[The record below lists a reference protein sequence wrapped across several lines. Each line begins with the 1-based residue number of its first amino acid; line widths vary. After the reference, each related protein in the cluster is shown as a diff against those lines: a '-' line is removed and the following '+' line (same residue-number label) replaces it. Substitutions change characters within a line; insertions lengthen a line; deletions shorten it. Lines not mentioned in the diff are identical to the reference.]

1 MEGWKVYMEI
11 QQLREQGFKISQIAR
26 KVGVSRTTV
35 YTYLNRTPDDM
46 HIWLA
51 STKERT
57 KKLAPYDN
65 EILSWLKEHQD
76 MSAAQVLDWLREKY
90 GEVDVAESTIR
101 GHVSRLRELHQVPK
115 VMAVRQYEAIP
126 DPPMGQQ
133 AQVDFGHTKQK
144 TTKGGEIPLHFISFV
159 LSHSRYKA
167 VIWLDRPFTTKDVV
181 RAHETAFEQFG
192 GMPEELVYDQDA
204 LMLVNENAGD
214 CIYTAEFESYRQE
227 RKFRVRMC
235 RKADPESKGRIENV
249 IGFVKKSFAAHR
261 VFDNL
266 DKWQEQCQAWLERTG
281 NGNMHNTTKKRP
293 AEVFPVEKNHLR
305 PLPKAIYGFKN
316 DTPSI
321 TSTVHKDNTI
331 RYKGNRYSVPLGTYQ
346 KGETTKVHL
355 SFGKENLMLADSNG
369 EVIAE
374 HKISTQKGQ
383 LIQDRN
389 HRRDRSKGIEAYI
402 ESVSKHF
409 QNTEQATA
417 YFGEIR
423 SRFPRYIRDHLQMI
437 AEASQNG
444 KRAGLDQA
452 LSLCT
457 QKRLYSGQDFRDV
470 LVHLNQ
476 REEIAVTASFETSTT
491 HSTTGQQALGPPE
504 VRDMT
509 TYVEI
514 LQGGRSS

>member
-1 MEGWKVYMEI
+1 MEGWRVYVAI
-11 QQLREQGFKISQIAR
+11 QQLHEQGFKISQIAR
-26 KVGVSRTTV
+26 KIGVSRTTV
-35 YTYLNRTPDDM
+35 YAYLNRTPEDM
-46 HIWLA
+46 QIWLA
-51 STKERT
+51 SAKERT
-57 KKLAPYDN
+57 KKLAPYDS

-90 GEVDVAESTIR
+90 GEVDVAESTVR
-101 GHVSRLRELHQVPK
+101 GHVSRLREHYQVPK
-115 VMAVRQYEAIP
+115 IMAVRQYEAIP

-144 TTKGGEIPLHFISFV
+144 TTKGDEIPLHFISFV

-204 LMLVNENAGD
+204 LLLVDENAGD
-214 CIYTAEFESYRQE
+214 CIYTAEFQSYRQE

-249 IGFVKKSFAAHR
+249 VGFVKKSFAAHR
-261 VFDNL
+261 VFDNI

-281 NGNMHNTTKKRP
+281 NGNVHNTIKKRP
-293 AEVFPVEKNHLR
+293 AEGFQIEKNHLR

-316 DTPSI
+316 DTSSI

-331 RYKGNRYSVPLGTYQ
+331 RFKGNRYSVPLGTYQ
-346 KGETTKVHL
+346 KGKTTKVHL
-355 SFGKENLMLADSNG
+355 SVDRENLMLADSNG

-374 HKISTQKGQ
+374 HKISTQRGQ

-389 HRRDRSKGIEAYI
+389 HRRDRSKGIDAYI
-402 ESVSKHF
+402 ESVSKSF
-409 QNTEQATA
+409 QNTEKATA
-417 YFGEIR
+417 YVGEIR
-423 SRFPRYIRDHLQMI
+423 SRFPRYIRDHLQII

-444 KRAGLDQA
+444 ERSGLDQA
-452 LSLCT
+452 LWLCT
-457 QKRLYSGQDFRDV
+457 EKRLYSGHDFRDV
-470 LVHLNQ
+470 LAHLNQ
-476 REEIAVTASFETSTT
+476 KDEAAATVAPETHTT
-491 HSTTGQQALGPPE
+491 HSPVGKRAVDQPE
-504 VRDMT
+504 MRDMT

-514 LQGGRSS
+514 LQGGCSS